1 MLPLPN
7 FMRDAVVVVSGLP
20 RSGTSMM
27 MKMLEAGGLE
37 PLTDGIRKADN
48 DNPRGYYEFE
58 RVKKLKEDKAWL
70 SEARGRVVK
79 IISQLLLEL
88 PGEYEYRIIFVR
100 RDMDEI
106 LDSQMKMMTRRGTV
120 KEGGASPEKMRDLLL
135 RHLDQIFAWLDQQKQ
150 MKYVTVNYNE
160 ILADPTDAIARINT
174 LLDGELD
181 TEAMSKTVDPALY
194 RQRR

>member
-1 MLPLPN
+1 
-7 FMRDAVVVVSGLP
+7 MRDAVVVVSGLP

-37 PLTDGIRKADN
+37 PLTDGIRKADD

-70 SEARGRVVK
+70 PEARGRVVK
-79 IISQLLLEL
+79 IISQLLREL

-106 LDSQMKMMTRRGTV
+106 LDSQMRMMNRRGTV

-135 RHLDQIFAWLDQQKQ
+135 RHLDQIFAWLDQQKH

-160 ILADPTDAIARINT
+160 ILADPADAIARVNT

-181 TEAMSKTVDPALY
+181 TEAMSRVVDRALY

>member
-1 MLPLPN
+1 MRA

-20 RSGTSMM
+20 RSGTSMI

-37 PLTDGIRKADN
+37 PLTDGIRKADD

-70 SEARGRVVK
+70 PEARGRVVK
-79 IISQLLLEL
+79 IISQLLREL

-106 LDSQMKMMTRRGTV
+106 LDSQMRMMTRRGTV
-120 KEGGASPEKMRDLLL
+120 KAGGTSPEKMRDLLL
-135 RHLDQIFAWLDQQKQ
+135 RHLDQVFAWLDQQKQ

-160 ILADPTDAIARINT
+160 ILADPADAIARINT

-181 TEAMSKTVDPALY
+181 TEVMSKVVDRALY